1 MTNPE
6 DPDEP
11 TVPSGRPERP
21 PEQPA
26 RVGQPMPRPGGRPA
40 GPPPSSAS
48 PPVIP
53 RPGPDPEPA
62 PPAPGEE
69 FTLSPAGTVHPP
81 GAEPTI
87 VGGPPAP
94 PPVNPA
100 ETTAVLDKPTAVV
113 QVSPDRPAT
122 FEAPVLTGPTRQ
134 AGERLGVHLV
144 WEAVLLLLVGGAVAL
159 ILARDRHGLDH
170 RQLAQLAGL
179 AAAVGVT
186 AIGFALSLR
195 ALAPNLA
202 VLTLAPAA
210 GGFTGW
216 LMTRHSMGGLAAA
229 GIVLGAAAAGG
240 LLAGVLVTVFRM
252 PAWAATLGLA
262 WIAWGAV
269 NLHVRAGLV
278 PLNDRTLSDVAGK
291 RWIWFAAFAVVS
303 VGAGLLGTRPRVRA
317 RLTTGDDLGTRG
329 ARVPAVVLALG
340 VSSLLAALGGVL
352 YYAHLAGAET
362 ATQPVQFGP
371 LVIAAVLLGG
381 TSVHGRRGGIAGTA
395 LAVCLLVLLVY
406 YVQLRRWEPWWAYV
420 LSGVAALLGLVVSR
434 LVEAL
439 GEVRVER

>member
-1 MTNPE
+1 MTSPE

-11 TVPSGRPERP
+11 TVASGRPERP

-26 RVGQPMPRPGGRPA
+26 RVGQPLARPGGQPA
-40 GPPPSSAS
+40 GPPPPSSAS
-48 PPVIP
+48 PPAIP

-62 PPAPGEE
+62 PPPPPVPGEMA
-69 FTLSPAGTVHPP
+69 LSPAGTVHPP

-87 VGGPPAP
+87 VGGPPLSTEP
-94 PPVNPA
+94 
-100 ETTAVLDKPTAVV
+100 TAVLDRPTAVV
-113 QVSPDRPAT
+113 QVSPDRTAT
-122 FEAPVLTGPTRQ
+122 FETPVLTGPTRP
-134 AGERLGVHLV
+134 AGERLLVHVV
-144 WEAVLLLLVGGAVAL
+144 WEIVLLVLVGGAVAL
-159 ILARDRHGLDH
+159 ILTRDRHALDH
-170 RQLAQLAGL
+170 RQLSQLAGL
-179 AAAVGVT
+179 AASVGVT

-195 ALAPNLA
+195 ALAPNLG

-229 GIVLGAAAAGG
+229 GIVLGAAAVGG
-240 LLAGVLVTVFRM
+240 LLAGVLVAAFRM

-262 WIAWGAV
+262 WLAWGLV

-278 PLNDRTLSDVAGK
+278 PLDDRTLSEVAGK
-291 RWIWFAAFAVVS
+291 RWIWFAAFVVVS
-303 VGAGLLGTRPRVRA
+303 VGGGLLGTRQGVRA

-329 ARVPAVVLALG
+329 TRVPAVALALG
-340 VSSLLAALGGVL
+340 VSSLLAGLGGVL

-395 LAVCLLVLLVY
+395 LAVCLLVLLMY
-406 YVQLRRWEPWWAYV
+406 YVQVRRWETWWVYV
-420 LSGVAALLGLVVSR
+420 LAGAAALIGLAVSR